1 MTFCNA
7 RSRCTEAG
15 VSASSSSALFED
27 FQQLQAIWTHPFVLK
42 QKTKTHECTKRD
54 FDDDCSDDHS
64 ADASECSNSDS
75 ETNSEENGKQLLD
88 FFFKTTLN

>member
-7 RSRCTEAG
+7 RSKSAAAG

-42 QKTKTHECTKRD
+42 QKTKADSDTTLDSDNDLSE
-54 FDDDCSDDHS
+54 DDHS
-64 ADASECSNSDS
+64 DDASKCSNSDS
-75 ETNSEENGKQLLD
+75 ETDSEGNGKRILSL
-88 FFFKTTLN
+88 F